1 MVSHPQDVGTCE
13 VCGHVIYADLDG
25 PATSNRLILAARAA
39 TREHLASHT
48 QGELLRTELRGLLP
62 SLNAAQ
68 RLTVVREVYSCLR
81 AEWGE
86 QDSRG
91 VYTVEDALGSA
102 ALYRLWLDAHE

>member
-1 MVSHPQDVGTCE
+1 V
-13 VCGHVIYADLDG
+13 
-25 PATSNRLILAARAA
+25 
-39 TREHLASHT
+39 
-48 QGELLRTELRGLLP
+48 LP
-62 SLNAAQ
+62 SLNAEQ
-68 RLTVVREVYSCLR
+68 RLTLVRDVYSCLR